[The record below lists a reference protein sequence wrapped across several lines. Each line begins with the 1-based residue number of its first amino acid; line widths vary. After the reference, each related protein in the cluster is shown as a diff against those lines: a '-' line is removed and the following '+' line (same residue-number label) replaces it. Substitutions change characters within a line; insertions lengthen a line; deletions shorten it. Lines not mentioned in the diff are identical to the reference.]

1 MAKDKKK
8 LNSQYSLEGMTFENQ
23 ESYRKALAGS
33 LNKYN
38 AYKMWTSE
46 EDNLLL
52 SSENKSVKELA
63 SILKRRSSAIRSRQR
78 KLEIKSRQ
86 EELNVNNDNITAL
99 PEHFDILSYSSFT
112 MTNKSYQL
120 LYDRKRIE
128 LLRKNNEKYGRTF
141 NSGLPIT
148 YEENDKLLELINN
161 GYKFKFIKR
170 FFLRSDSATKDRMA
184 EALSGSLKLSNTFIK
199 KNINIFQDSNFSTE
213 GKRRL
218 QENLAELEKKK
229 RVEGYITANDIRT
242 QCMVRHQIREQ
253 IERGRKP
260 LSTLEECEQYWW
272 SFSKFISQQWE
283 HTFKEQEIIKRLNGS
298 INIISSF
305 PNGGIPAN
313 KSIQIIDYGSGQ
325 GLASLIFLHKFLRN
339 NISQILDITLIDKS
353 SLALS
358 LARRFLGIQNSEF
371 GIKNLRTI
379 YADVNNISTKLLETK
394 SKTLKIHLFSNILD
408 IGVIDQDKLLNEINK
423 TKGKHLFF
431 AASQGSNYK
440 NGSKIFK
447 DFYNNLLLSKYK
459 FKIIEDIAP
468 KDFPIQASEKVMNGI
483 FFVVYAEVQ

>member
-1 MAKDKKK
+1 
-8 LNSQYSLEGMTFENQ
+8 
-23 ESYRKALAGS
+23 
-33 LNKYN
+33 
-38 AYKMWTSE
+38 
-46 EDNLLL
+46 
-52 SSENKSVKELA
+52 
-63 SILKRRSSAIRSRQR
+63 
-78 KLEIKSRQ
+78 
-86 EELNVNNDNITAL
+86 
-99 PEHFDILSYSSFT
+99 
-112 MTNKSYQL
+112 
-120 LYDRKRIE
+120 
-128 LLRKNNEKYGRTF
+128 
-141 NSGLPIT
+141 LPIT

-161 GYKFKFIKR
+161 GFKFKFIKR
-170 FFLRSDSATKDRMA
+170 FFLRSDSATNDRMA
-184 EALSGSLKLSNTFIK
+184 EALSGSLKLSNTSIK
-199 KNINIFQDSNFSTE
+199 KNINIFQDSNFSKE

-242 QCMVRHQIREQ
+242 QCMVRHQIGEQ

-298 INIISSF
+298 INIITSL
-305 PNGGIPAN
+305 PNGEIPAN

-358 LARRFLGIQNSEF
+358 LAKKFLGIQNSEL

-394 SKTLKIHLFSNILD
+394 PETLKIHLFSNILD
-408 IGVIDQDKLLNEINK
+408 IGVINQGKLLNEINK

-431 AASQGSNYK
+431 AASQGSDYK

-447 DFYNNLLLSKYK
+447 DFYNNLLLPKYK
-459 FKIIEDIAP
+459 FKIIQNSVP